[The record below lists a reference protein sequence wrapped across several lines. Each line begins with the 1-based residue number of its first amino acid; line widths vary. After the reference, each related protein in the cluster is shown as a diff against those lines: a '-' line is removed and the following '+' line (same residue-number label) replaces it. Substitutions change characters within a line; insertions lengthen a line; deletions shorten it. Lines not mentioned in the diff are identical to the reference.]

1 MLGSWEV
8 LLILFIVLLLFG
20 GRRLPELAK
29 SLGVGIKEFKRASRE
44 ISEEIETQTPTK
56 TTHDDTQ

>member
-1 MLGSWEV
+1 MLGTWEI

-44 ISEEIETQTPTK
+44 ITEELDPTQSSKP
-56 TTHDDTQ
+56 DDEKQS